1 MSASTHTLIALPQ
14 PGRDQIQDDYGA
26 VGAALIG
33 RVRTE
38 QAEALS
44 TASRHAAG
52 TGRAPSLRELRHAT
66 EAVSVLSTSASAPLR
81 QAAARVSAQ
90 LAGRALATA

>member
-26 VGAALIG
+26 VGAALVG

-38 QAEALS
+38 QAEALC
-44 TASRHAAG
+44 AVSRHAAG
-52 TGRAPSLRELRHAT
+52 TGRAPSRQELQHAA
-66 EAVSVLSTSASAPLR
+66 EAVSALSTSASALVR
-81 QAAARVSAQ
+81 QAAARVSAE
-90 LAGRALATA
+90 LAGRALVTA